1 MNVKE
6 RIRCMSKFIKLTEE
20 QREIARNT
28 DLVDFL
34 NSQGEDV
41 RKQRG
46 SFVLGEGAEKVTLKN
61 NLWYNHYEQKGGD
74 AVDFAQRYFNLSY
87 PNAVLYL
94 LNGRKNN
101 NLSFPVVKKP
111 KKPFG
116 LPYRNRTMNRM
127 LKYLLQDRGLD
138 KDVVYAFI
146 AKGLLY
152 ESDKYHS
159 AVFVGKDERNI
170 PRHAHI
176 RATSLDEPF
185 KFTVASSKPE
195 YSFHWTNPQS
205 DKLYFFEAPI
215 DMLSFISMNKWN
227 WQLNS
232 YAAACSVSDKALLQC
247 LKDNPKIKTVYLC
260 LDNDEAGKK
269 ANKRIAE
276 KLKELNVNYKIL
288 VPTHKDWNE
297 DLLCEGDEDLC
308 QDFKL

>member
-1 MNVKE
+1 
-6 RIRCMSKFIKLTEE
+6 MSKYISLTKE
-20 QREIARNT
+20 QREEARNT
-28 DLVDFL
+28 DLAEFL
-34 NSQGEDV
+34 KEQGETITIESGDYV
-41 RKQRG
+41 WRA
-46 SFVLGEGAEKVTLKN
+46 GAEKITLKN

-74 AVDFAQRYFNLSY
+74 AVDFASQFYNLSY
-87 PNAVLYL
+87 PEAVMFL
-94 LNGRKNN
+94 LNGDRKPATN
-101 NLSFPVVKKP
+101 SSTVVKREKQ
-111 KKPFG
+111 PFK
-116 LPYRNRTMNRM
+116 LPYHNRTMTRM

-146 AKGLLY
+146 ANGMIY
-152 ESDKYHS
+152 ESEKYHNV
-159 AVFVGKDERNI
+159 VFVGKDKDNI
-170 PRHAHI
+170 PRHAHT
-176 RATSLDEPF
+176 RATSTEKPF
-185 KFTVASSKPE
+185 KHTISSSNPK

-276 KLKELNVNYKIL
+276 KLKEMNINYRIL